1 MAKPEW
7 GSKRLC
13 SSCGAKFY
21 DFSSEPIVCPK
32 CETKFSASDF
42 NKTKKTPSEPA
53 AKPVAKPKPAPVV
66 EDEAA
71 DELDEAVAALD
82 DDDDDDVAIDKDDGD
97 GLEGMI
103 TTDLDAD
110 AEDTP
115 DALDAAEALDDV
127 EKDDA
132 EEDEEAQL

>member
-21 DFSSEPIVCPK
+21 DFSREPIVCPK
-32 CETKFSASDF
+32 CETKFSAADF
-42 NKTKKTPSEPA
+42 NKTKKTRSEPA

-66 EDEAA
+66 EEEAA

-82 DDDDDDVAIDKDDGD
+82 GNDDDDDDDGAIDKDDGD
-97 GLEGMI
+97 GLEGVM
-103 TTDLDAD
+103 TTDLNAD

-127 EKDDA
+127 E